1 MNKYL
6 LLLLF
11 AVLCA
16 YAKAQNSPRYQ
27 GEVNIGY
34 GFGMGDYQMD
44 RFYIETIHGVRIIPN
59 LFLGAGAGL
68 ALLDNGHAT
77 IPVFADIKGYLTKS
91 KIAPYIFANLGYGF
105 GDEKG
110 FYGAGGLGVDF
121 SVAPTL
127 GVFINIGYQSLGIAD
142 NIQENG
148 TYGPSN
154 MGAFLIQA
162 GFRF

>member
-1 MNKYL
+1 MKKYL

-44 RFYIETIHGVRIIPN
+44 RFYIETIHGARIIPN

-105 GDEKG
+105 GD
-110 FYGAGGLGVDF
+110 
-121 SVAPTL
+121 
-127 GVFINIGYQSLGIAD
+127 
-142 NIQENG
+142 
-148 TYGPSN
+148 
-154 MGAFLIQA
+154 
-162 GFRF
+162 

>member
-1 MNKYL
+1 M
-6 LLLLF
+6 
-11 AVLCA
+11 CIRD
-16 YAKAQNSPRYQ
+16 S
-27 GEVNIGY
+27 
-34 GFGMGDYQMD
+34 
-44 RFYIETIHGVRIIPN
+44 
-59 LFLGAGAGL
+59 
-68 ALLDNGHAT
+68 
-77 IPVFADIKGYLTKS
+77 IKGYLTKS

-121 SVAPTL
+121 SVAPKL